1 MLGGVSGLGKHVAKR
16 GPRLRR
22 RAAAAGAST
31 MCLATGRCWG
41 IVGIRPGTS
50 NRGRPPEVA
59 LVIPGAV
66 DPRLMLLTITT
77 TRPPATDLSHLLH
90 KHPERLQSFPLPFG
104 QAHVFYPEASDA
116 RCTAALLLDVDP
128 VGLIRRGVRFPRLDQ
143 YVNDRP
149 YVASSFLSVA
159 IARVF
164 GTALAGRCSSRPEL
178 PGEPLPLRARIAAL
192 ACTGGENVLRRLFEP
207 LGYAVHAVRYP
218 LDEQFPE
225 WGESRYFTI
234 ELEGQV
240 RLSQLLA
247 HLYVL
252 VPVLDAEK
260 HYWVG
265 EAEVEKLL
273 RRGEG
278 WLAGHPDRELIVR
291 RYLKEQRSL
300 RDEALAR
307 LLEDEDPDPDREL
320 QVRQAEEE
328 AVEEPLR
335 LNEKRIGSVVA
346 VLKAS
351 GAKRV
356 LDLGCGS
363 GKLIAAL
370 LKEPAFGEIVGV
382 DLSHRALEIAESR
395 LRLER
400 LAPRQRQRVRLFQ
413 TALTYRDRR
422 LSGYDAAA
430 AVEVIEHL
438 DEPRLSSFAR
448 VVFEQA
454 RPSTVVVTTPNREY
468 NARFE
473 GLPAGQ
479 FRHRDHRFEWT
490 RRELEDW
497 AGEVAGRF
505 GYGVRLLPVGPED
518 PELGA
523 PTQMAVFQR

>member
-1 MLGGVSGLGKHVAKR
+1 
-16 GPRLRR
+16 
-22 RAAAAGAST
+22 
-31 MCLATGRCWG
+31 
-41 IVGIRPGTS
+41 
-50 NRGRPPEVA
+50 
-59 LVIPGAV
+59 
-66 DPRLMLLTITT
+66 MLLTITS
-77 TRPPATDLSHLLH
+77 TRSPATDLGYLLH
-90 KHPERLQSFPLPFG
+90 KHPDRLQSFSLPFG
-104 QAHVFYPEASDA
+104 QAHVFYPEASEE

-164 GTALAGRCSSRPEL
+164 GTALGGTCSARPEL
-178 PGEPLPLRARIAAL
+178 PEQPLPLCARLAAL
-192 ACTGGENVLRRLFEP
+192 PCAGGEGVLRGLFEP
-207 LGYAVHAVRYP
+207 LGYAVRAVEHP

-225 WGESRYFTI
+225 WGESRYFTV
-234 ELEGQV
+234 ELDGEL
-240 RLSQLLA
+240 RLRELLA

-278 WLAGHPDRELIVR
+278 WLAGHPERELIVN
-291 RYLKEQRSL
+291 RYLKYQRSL
-300 RDEALAR
+300 RDEALAK
-307 LLEDEDPDPDREL
+307 LLEDEDPDPDHDRQARE
-320 QVRQAEEE
+320 AEEE

-335 LNEKRIGSVVA
+335 LNEQRLGSVVA

-351 GAKRV
+351 GATRV

-363 GKLIAAL
+363 GKLIGAL
-370 LKEPAFGEIVGV
+370 MKEPAFAEIVGV
-382 DLSHRALEIAESR
+382 DISHRALEIAESR

-400 LAPRQRQRVRLFQ
+400 LTQRQRERVRLFQ

-422 LSGYDAAA
+422 LAGFDAAA

-438 DEPRLSSFAR
+438 DEPRLSSFER
-448 VVFEQA
+448 VVFEHA
-454 RPSTVVVTTPNREY
+454 RPTVVVVTTPNREY
-468 NARFE
+468 NARFD

-505 GYGVRLLPVGPED
+505 GYAVRFLPVGQED
-518 PELGA
+518 RELGA
-523 PTQMAVFQR
+523 PTQMAVFER